1 MSNPCEVV
9 AERVA
14 LGEPLGDAAEHA
26 AQCVR
31 CRRLAALPA
40 ELGAMRQ
47 EADPGLGFAAR
58 MTAGAQQRIIVR
70 RRRRVATAAIAA
82 AAAASLLTFALTR
95 DPAQTSP
102 SQQPAVQLKQPAE
115 DAVDETDDLRALIQL
130 ADTDR
135 AGRASADWDAIEKPL
150 KPYRSLVQNAQKEVT
165 P

>member
-14 LGEPLGDAAEHA
+14 LGEPLGDVADHA
-26 AQCVR
+26 ASCAS
-31 CRRLAALPA
+31 CRRIAALPA
-40 ELGAMRQ
+40 ELGAMKQ
-47 EADPGLGFAAR
+47 EADPGLGFSAR

-95 DPAQTSP
+95 EPPASSP
-102 SQQPAVQLKQPAE
+102 RQQPALKQPGPE
-115 DAVDETDDLRALIQL
+115 DVVDETDDLRALVKL

-135 AGRASADWDAIEKPL
+135 AGRISADWDEIEKPL
-150 KPYRSLVQNAQKEVT
+150 KPYRSLVQGVT

>member
-1 MSNPCEVV
+1 MSKPCEVV

-14 LGEPLGDAAEHA
+14 LGESIGELADHA
-26 AQCVR
+26 AQCAR
-31 CRRLAALPA
+31 CRRLAALPS

-95 DPAQTSP
+95 EPAQTSP
-102 SQQPAVQLKQPAE
+102 QPAAELKQPVPDN
-115 DAVDETDDLRALIQL
+115 DADETDDVRALVQL

-135 AGRASADWDAIEKPL
+135 AGRASANWGAIEKPL
-150 KPYRSLVQNAQKEVT
+150 KPYRSLVQGVT

>member
-1 MSNPCEVV
+1 MSNPCDVV

-14 LGEPLGDAAEHA
+14 LGEPLGDVADHGAS
-26 AQCVR
+26 CSR

-58 MTAGAQQRIIVR
+58 MTAGAQQRIVVR
-70 RRRRVATAAIAA
+70 RRRRVATAAVSAA
-82 AAAASLLTFALTR
+82 AAATFLTFALTR
-95 DPAQTSP
+95 DPQP
-102 SQQPAVQLKQPAE
+102 SSETQPAAE
-115 DAVDETDDLRALIQL
+115 IKHPTPDEQTDETDDLRALVRL

-135 AGRASADWDAIEKPL
+135 SGRFSANWREIEKPL
-150 KPYRSLVQNAQKEVT
+150 RPYRTLIKGAK